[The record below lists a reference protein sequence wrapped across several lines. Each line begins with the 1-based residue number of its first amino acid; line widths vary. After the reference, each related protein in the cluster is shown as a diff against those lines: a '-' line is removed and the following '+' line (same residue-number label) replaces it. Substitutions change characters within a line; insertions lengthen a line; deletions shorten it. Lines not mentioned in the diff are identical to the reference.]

1 MKISIITPTHNTRF
15 LKELEKTIMAQTYG
29 DWEWVILLNGG
40 AQYTPDA
47 PPPLRDSPCEGET
60 IEDVSRIKI
69 IECPFNS
76 DSVGF
81 LKHLA
86 CMNATG
92 DVIAEV
98 DHDDLLTTD
107 CLAKVAKAFEE
118 EGVGFVFSQNA
129 KLSKDF
135 RPYMEECG
143 WTHKK
148 FKWEG
153 RSLFAMNNQP
163 VTPGRLGQIWFA
175 PDHIRAWRRDVYEQ
189 IGGHDDSLKVCDDL
203 DLMHRLYLVTKFKEI
218 EEVLYVY
225 RITGDNTYQM
235 KGDLIR
241 QMNERL
247 YDANIEKLARR
258 FCEINGVDVVQ
269 LQNPLGLRPLPL
281 EGEAIS
287 ALKQMQDNSAGL
299 VVADDTLQYVADQR
313 EVMSEI
319 HRVLIPGGILLS
331 RTPSTDGR
339 AGFQDPTVKSY
350 WNENSFWYYTKANY
364 ARKINNSKLFRECKL
379 TTNYPDE
386 YSKKHKMA
394 YVVAHLEKL

>member
-1 MKISIITPTHNTRF
+1 MKISIITPTHNIKF
-15 LKELEKTIMAQTYG
+15 LRELESTIMVQTYTN
-29 DWEWVILLNGG
+29 WEWIILLNNGV
-40 AQYTPDA
+40 TFE
-47 PPPLRDSPCEGET
+47 PLNTDLCTEGK
-60 IEDVSRIKI
+60 IKLV
-69 IECPFNS
+69 ECPFNS

-86 CMNATG
+86 CMQATG

-98 DHDDLLTTD
+98 DHDDLLTND

-118 EGVGFVFSQNA
+118 EGVGFVFSENA

-148 FKWEG
+148 FKWQG

-163 VTPGRLGQIWFA
+163 VTPGRLGHIWFA

-218 EEVLYVY
+218 TEVLYVY
-225 RITGDNTYQM
+225 RITGDNTYQL

-258 FCEINGVDVVQ
+258 FCDINGVDALQ
-269 LQNPLGLRPLPL
+269 LDGLK
-281 EGEAIS
+281 GA
-287 ALKQMQDNSAGL
+287 KDNSAGL
-299 VVADDTLQYVADQR
+299 VVADDMLQYVADQR
-313 EVMSEI
+313 KVMSEI

-350 WNENSFWYYTKANY
+350 WNENSFWYYTRANY
-364 ARKINNSKLFRECKL
+364 ARKINNTKLFRECKL

-394 YVVAHLEKL
+394 YVVAHLEKI